1 MIGSELSLF
10 DPFSGFTDAMMDL
23 VKLGIIVTILVAVGL
38 LLLAG
43 VLILVPKP
51 WSLIIGAGL
60 IVAAL
65 YLVYRG
71 GF

>member
-10 DPFSGFTDAMMDL
+10 DPFSGFTDAMVDL
-23 VKLGIIVTILVAVGL
+23 VKLGIVVIILVIVGL
-38 LLLAG
+38 FLLSGKLGA
-43 VLILVPKP
+43 VPKP
-51 WSLIIGAGL
+51 WSLIIGAGC
-60 IVAAL
+60 IIGAI